1 MIINEFIN
9 INEKN
14 NSLSPQIIEH
24 KKSIT
29 YGVANQIVA
38 WDCHTNEVALNRLA
52 GSKPSNSLNW
62 ISSDNT
68 DIDKQ

>member
-1 MIINEFIN
+1 VIINEFIN

-29 YGVANQIVA
+29 YGVANKIVA
-38 WDCHTNEVALNRLA
+38 WDWVRKLTIPPSERHFAYYPLA
-52 GSKPSNSLNW
+52 N
-62 ISSDNT
+62 
-68 DIDKQ
+68 